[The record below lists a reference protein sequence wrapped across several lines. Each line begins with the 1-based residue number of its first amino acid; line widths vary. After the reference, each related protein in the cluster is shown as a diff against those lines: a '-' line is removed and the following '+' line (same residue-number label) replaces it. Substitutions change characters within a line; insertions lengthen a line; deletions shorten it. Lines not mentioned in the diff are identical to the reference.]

1 MGLQALDGTD
11 GCGGRPVF
19 ERVFREAG
27 MPEAFQTDNGA
38 PFVAPRGSSLNN
50 FFKNNE
56 MASQIR
62 LSAAC

>member
-1 MGLQALDGTD
+1 
-11 GCGGRPVF
+11 
-19 ERVFREAG
+19 